1 MTTTHRP
8 QLKLKDNPMTEINH
22 NTLTLN
28 GVEYVRKDSLPAIA
42 ALGEVRIVIADR
54 GWVFVG
60 NCEDHDDGSVT
71 ITNCRNIRK
80 WGTSTGLGEL
90 TNGPKSGTVADV
102 YGTVRT
108 MPIACI
114 AVAKGW

>member
-1 MTTTHRP
+1 MT
-8 QLKLKDNPMTEINH
+8 TEINH

-28 GVEYVRKDSLPAIA
+28 GVEYVRKDSLPAA
-42 ALGEVRIVIADR
+42 VPMGDMRIIIADR

-60 NCEDHDDGSVT
+60 NCQDHADGSVT

-80 WGTSTGLGEL
+80 WGTSAGLGEL
-90 TNGPKSGTVADV
+90 VNGPKSGTVADA

-108 MPIACI
+108 LPIASI
-114 AVAKGW
+114 AVVKGW

>member
-1 MTTTHRP
+1 MT
-8 QLKLKDNPMTEINH
+8 DIVH
-22 NTLTLN
+22 NTMTLN
-28 GVEYVRKDSLPAIA
+28 GVEYVRKDSLPAQSPPI
-42 ALGEVRIVIADR
+42 GEVRIVVADR

-60 NCEDHDDGSVT
+60 NCQDHADGSVT

-90 TNGPKSGTVADV
+90 VNGPKSGTVADN

-108 MPIACI
+108 LPIACI
-114 AVAKGW
+114 AVVKGW

>member
-1 MTTTHRP
+1 
-8 QLKLKDNPMTEINH
+8 MTEINH

-28 GVEYVRKDSLPAIA
+28 GVEYVRKDSISQGSPVI
-42 ALGEVRIVIADR
+42 GDVRIIIADR

-60 NCEDHDDGSVT
+60 NCQDHADGSVT

-80 WGTSTGLGEL
+80 WGTSAGLGEL
-90 TNGPKSGTVADV
+90 VNGPLSGTVADK

-108 MPIACI
+108 LPIATI
-114 AVAKGW
+114 AVVKGW